1 MGATLDETRLELE
14 AQRSRVKG
22 TADQLEAATRRSL
35 DLKAAIGRNP
45 GKTIGLAA
53 GAAFFLLGGPRRTVR
68 FVSRALGGP
77 ASGAKAYAA
86 LPPSLR
92 AAYGPFVAA
101 HLRVAEAVSYWREAE
116 RVECDEEP
124 ARGSKSPKPARLR

>member
-92 AAYGPFVAA
+92 AFVDSSAPGIVLTWFAYHTRSPFCPYPIT
-101 HLRVAEAVSYWREAE
+101 S
-116 RVECDEEP
+116 
-124 ARGSKSPKPARLR
+124 